1 MQTFKRTKFG
11 YDTFWIIFFG
21 SILFIKKIYNN
32 KERCIDIQW
41 YILHIYNS
49 YYTIFHSLLRSY
61 ANNIYFF
68 TNILG
73 LFISWN
79 NFLFKKKEIL
89 ILLQSI

>member
-32 KERCIDIQW
+32 KKR

-79 NFLFKKKEIL
+79 NFLFKKKKF
-89 ILLQSI
+89 